1 MKPGITSGKKIS
13 NSHQTII
20 DKAVPVLKE
29 LKNESFVE
37 KIVIG
42 KIKNVNSRFKKLI
55 SENTGTSIRMTVKS
69 HGEVQ
74 EFFVIGSDLN
84 RIERKVMTLS
94 KAWR

>member
-29 LKNESFVE
+29 LKEEIFID

-42 KIKNVNSRFKKLI
+42 KIKNVNSRFKKLLA
-55 SENTGTSIRMTVKS
+55 ENTGTSIKMTVKS

-74 EFFVIGSDLN
+74 EFFVIGTDLK
-84 RIERKVMTLS
+84 RIEKRVERLS
-94 KAWR
+94 KTWR